1 MAAVESYSIF
11 SATQPA
17 ALLLD
22 GQAFTIT
29 AVTQSTPVMRGENV
43 IPAMDHGLRWREK
56 RMGGRQETW
65 DMWISGEYNSAGAPL
80 TAVGAREAQFN
91 ANWETLM
98 GALTTTKKALG
109 FDAPLKVMRTMKFTP
124 GSPTT
129 VYRMNYGEVNGP
141 ISAEDHGTWNHTRLQ
156 VPILYVDPRWYECNS
171 SGVKTAAT
179 PITSTGQNPGGTAL
193 MTDMTITL
201 TTGGAGRYIENT
213 TTGSRLEFSG
223 TPSGTIVFNT
233 KDYTVTD
240 GGSNAIGSLTRT
252 GSSTTDWFQLLPG
265 VNNAISSNSSF
276 SIAYTK
282 AYV

>member
-11 SATQPA
+11 SATQPT

-22 GQAFTIT
+22 GQAFTVT

-65 DMWISGEYNSAGAPL
+65 EMWISGEYNSAGAPL
-80 TAVGAREAQFN
+80 PAVGAKEAQFN

-98 GALTTTKKALG
+98 GALTTTKKADG
-109 FDAPLKVMRTMKFTP
+109 FDAPLKVMRTMKSTP
-124 GSPTT
+124 SSPAN
-129 VYRMNYGEVNGP
+129 VYRLNYGEVNGP
-141 ISAEDHGTWNHTRLQ
+141 ISAEDHGTWNHTRFS
-156 VPILYVDPRWYECNS
+156 VPILYVDPRWYECTS
-171 SGVKTAAT
+171 AGVKTAAT
-179 PITSTGQNPGGTAL
+179 PITATGQNPGGTAL

-233 KDYTVTD
+233 KNYTVTD
-240 GGSNAIGSLTRT
+240 SGTNAIGSLTRS

-265 VNNAISSNSSF
+265 VNNAISSNSAF

>member
-1 MAAVESYSIF
+1 MAAVESYSVQSAALG
-11 SATQPA
+11 SAT
-17 ALLLD
+17 LSLD
-22 GQAFTIT
+22 QQGFWIME
-29 AVTQSTPVMRGENV
+29 VTQSTSQRRGENL

-65 DMWISGEYNSAGAPL
+65 SVCISGEYSSAGAPL

-91 ANWETLM
+91 AHWDTVMN
-98 GALTTTKKALG
+98 ALTTIKKKAG
-109 FDAPLKVMRTMKFTP
+109 FDAPLKVIRTMKFTP
-124 GSPTT
+124 GSPTN

-141 ISAEDHGTWNHTRLQ
+141 ITAADHGTWNHTNLQ
-156 VPILYVDPRWYECNS
+156 IPILYVDPRWYECTS
-171 SGVKTAAT
+171 AGVKTSST
-179 PITSTGQNPGGTAL
+179 ITSTGQDPGGTAL

-201 TTGGAGRYIENT
+201 TTTGAGRYIENE

-223 TPSGTIVFNT
+223 TNSGNIVFNT

-240 GGSNAIGSLTRT
+240 NGTNAIGSLTRS

-265 VNNAISSNSSF
+265 VSNTITSNSAF